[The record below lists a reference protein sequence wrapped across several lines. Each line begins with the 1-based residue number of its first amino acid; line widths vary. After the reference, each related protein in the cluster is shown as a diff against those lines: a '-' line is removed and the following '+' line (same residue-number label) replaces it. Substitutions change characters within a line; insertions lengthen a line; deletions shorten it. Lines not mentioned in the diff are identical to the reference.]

1 MLFNDSC
8 VLCHCFKAVSELFTL
23 KRKNKKIH
31 EQMQEKK
38 IFESPVHKSKQNIT
52 SMIITVYRKEGERNI
67 LLEVKKED
75 KNNRRIRKFSPFL

>member
-1 MLFNDSC
+1 
-8 VLCHCFKAVSELFTL
+8 
-23 KRKNKKIH
+23 
-31 EQMQEKK
+31 MQEKK